1 MTEKTFNL
9 PETKLEV
16 NENIEVPNGTPV
28 AGFLPGLA
36 IPATTPG
43 TKIDAGEINQLSSTE
58 RIR

>member
-1 MTEKTFNL
+1 MSVKR
-9 PETKLEV
+9 LEV

-43 TKIDAGEINQLSSTE
+43 TKIESGELNKPSSTE
-58 RIR
+58 IIRL